1 MSQWFHQSLCSCF
14 QNHVL
19 FAGSAGK
26 LRKNGLC
33 GTVASQVAD
42 LACAASE
49 DEADFNH
56 RIVLSDKFRNLR
68 FRDTMNP
75 VVPETFL
82 FKGGCGG
89 SAVFLCR
96 S

>member
-1 MSQWFHQSLCSCF
+1 MIYVSCIPFYIHVQLAVMLSFHVVQHAQIEKCTPRRFCIK
-14 QNHVL
+14 QDV
-19 FAGSAGK
+19 
-26 LRKNGLC
+26 
-33 GTVASQVAD
+33 
-42 LACAASE
+42 
-49 DEADFNH
+49 ADFNH

-68 FRDTMNP
+68 FRDTMNL

-89 SAVFLCR
+89 SAVFLFR

>member
-1 MSQWFHQSLCSCF
+1 MAEQNSMGEASCTSPEKTECDACSC
-14 QNHVL
+14 VS
-19 FAGSAGK
+19 GM
-26 LRKNGLC
+26 LC
-33 GTVASQVAD
+33 GQLDTSD
-42 LACAASE
+42 

>member
-1 MSQWFHQSLCSCF
+1 MVVPSVSQWFHQSLCSCF

-42 LACAASE
+42 LACAISE
-49 DEADFNH
+49 NNVFQWVVAIKDVVFCMFWAPEFV
-56 RIVLSDKFRNLR
+56 VLS
-68 FRDTMNP
+68 
-75 VVPETFL
+75 
-82 FKGGCGG
+82 C
-89 SAVFLCR
+89 SW
-96 S
+96 